1 MSLLNNLLLILFL
14 LTSVSFA
21 EDEVDIIPD
30 NSEQSVAL
38 QNDNFRKTAR
48 RLRDLENGI
57 SLTSGVTGILPLA
70 NGGTARALSDPN
82 ADRLLFWD
90 DSSGYFEFLSIGSGL
105 NITGTTITSGP
116 GDYVAG
122 DYLIAPPTSMVDF
135 GGLITDYTKKIEI
148 VLPRAG
154 TLRIKFWLFYD
165 AGGSSTTYGKIYR
178 NGIAVG
184 TERSIG
190 TTMTEF
196 SEDISG
202 WSSGDLLQI
211 YVKKTG
217 DSSGTSSVGGLRL
230 FENNPVREI
239 VSSGYGNMELYSY
252 PLIYSGVRSPITSFN
267 SLGQIGDL
275 FINSNGGAST
285 TLYVKTGS
293 TTWTAK

>member
-1 MSLLNNLLLILFL
+1 MIKILLSILCLVPSLTFASENIANFDDKNISVLNDELRLLNTNVNGAQA
-14 LTSVSFA
+14 SVSTIRGYF
-21 EDEVDIIPD
+21 
-30 NSEQSVAL
+30 
-38 QNDNFRKTAR
+38 T
-48 RLRDLENGI
+48 NGI
-57 SLTSGVTGILPLA
+57 LETSH
-70 NGGTARALSDPN
+70 GGTGSALADPN
-82 ADRLLFWD
+82 ADKLLFWD

-116 GDYVAG
+116 GDYEAG
-122 DYLIAPPTSMVDF
+122 DYLIAPPTSMVEF

-165 AGGSSTTYGKIYR
+165 AGGASTTYGKIYR

-184 TERSIG
+184 TERSISS
-190 TTMTEF
+190 TMTEF

-230 FENNPVREI
+230 FENNPIREI
-239 VSSGYGNMELYSY
+239 VSPGYGNMELYSY
-252 PLIYSGVRSPITSFN
+252 PLIYSGDRSPITSYN
-267 SLGQIGDL
+267 SLGKIGDL
-275 FINSNGGAST
+275 FINSSGGSST

-293 TTWTAK
+293 STWTAK